1 MCIRDREDN
10 WTPPQPC
17 KELVTEINA
26 IGGSANIEVYPNSF
40 HSFDG
45 PQPLRLIPDAYSWA
59 NCKLKLNSKT
69 KKVYDPNNESLDFSN
84 KVADLAESEDHHP
97 KIVLEYGSVEVSWW
111 SHKIKGLHKNDFIC
125 AAKTDLI

>member
-1 MCIRDREDN
+1 MSL
-10 WTPPQPC
+10 
-17 KELVTEINA
+17 KESKCEACTIDAPLVGDSEAKVLLLELDGWVIENDSGIN
-26 IGGSANIEVYPNSF
+26 
-40 HSFDG
+40 
-45 PQPLRLIPDAYSWA
+45 QLI
-59 NCKLKLNSKT
+59 KT
-69 KKVYDPNNESLDFSN
+69 YKFSNYAESLDFSN

>member
-1 MCIRDREDN
+1 MS
-10 WTPPQPC
+10 P
-17 KELVTEINA
+17 KESKCEACTIDAPLVSDSEAKVLLLELDGWVIESDSGIN
-26 IGGSANIEVYPNSF
+26 
-40 HSFDG
+40 
-45 PQPLRLIPDAYSWA
+45 QLI
-59 NCKLKLNSKT
+59 KT
-69 KKVYDPNNESLDFSN
+69 YKFSNYAESVNFSN

>member
-1 MCIRDREDN
+1 MSL
-10 WTPPQPC
+10 
-17 KELVTEINA
+17 KERKCEACTIDAPLVSDSVAKVLLLELDGWVIESDSGIN
-26 IGGSANIEVYPNSF
+26 
-40 HSFDG
+40 
-45 PQPLRLIPDAYSWA
+45 QLI
-59 NCKLKLNSKT
+59 KT
-69 KKVYDPNNESLDFSN
+69 YKFSNYAESLDFSN

>member
-1 MCIRDREDN
+1 MSL
-10 WTPPQPC
+10 
-17 KELVTEINA
+17 KESKCEACTIDAPLVSDSEAKVLLLELDGWVIENNSGIN
-26 IGGSANIEVYPNSF
+26 
-40 HSFDG
+40 
-45 PQPLRLIPDAYSWA
+45 QLI
-59 NCKLKLNSKT
+59 KT
-69 KKVYDPNNESLDFSN
+69 YKFSNYAESLDFSN

>member
-1 MCIRDREDN
+1 MSL
-10 WTPPQPC
+10 
-17 KELVTEINA
+17 KESKCEACTIDAPLVSDSEAKILLLELDSWVIESVSGIN
-26 IGGSANIEVYPNSF
+26 
-40 HSFDG
+40 
-45 PQPLRLIPDAYSWA
+45 QLI
-59 NCKLKLNSKT
+59 KT
-69 KKVYDPNNESLDFSN
+69 YKFSNYAESLDFSN

>member
-1 MCIRDREDN
+1 MSLNQSKCEACTIDAPLVSDSEA
-10 WTPPQPC
+10 
-17 KELVTEINA
+17 KVLLLELDGWVIESVSGIN
-26 IGGSANIEVYPNSF
+26 
-40 HSFDG
+40 
-45 PQPLRLIPDAYSWA
+45 QLI
-59 NCKLKLNSKT
+59 KT
-69 KKVYDPNNESLDFSN
+69 YKFSNYAESLDFSN

>member
-1 MCIRDREDN
+1 MSL
-10 WTPPQPC
+10 
-17 KELVTEINA
+17 KESKCEACTIDAPLVSDSEAENLLSELDGWI
-26 IGGSANIEVYPNSF
+26 IESVSGI
-40 HSFDG
+40 D
-45 PQPLRLIPDAYSWA
+45 QLV
-59 NCKLKLNSKT
+59 KT
-69 KKVYDPNNESLDFSN
+69 YKFSNYEESLDFSI

>member
-1 MCIRDREDN
+1 MSLKQSKCEACTIDAPLVSDSEA
-10 WTPPQPC
+10 
-17 KELVTEINA
+17 KVLLLELDGWVIESVSGIN
-26 IGGSANIEVYPNSF
+26 
-40 HSFDG
+40 
-45 PQPLRLIPDAYSWA
+45 QLI
-59 NCKLKLNSKT
+59 KT
-69 KKVYDPNNESLDFSN
+69 YKFSNYAESLDFSN

>member
-1 MCIRDREDN
+1 MSL
-10 WTPPQPC
+10 
-17 KELVTEINA
+17 KESKCEACTIDAPLVSDSEAKVLLLELDGWVIESVSGIN
-26 IGGSANIEVYPNSF
+26 
-40 HSFDG
+40 
-45 PQPLRLIPDAYSWA
+45 QLI
-59 NCKLKLNSKT
+59 KT
-69 KKVYDPNNESLDFSN
+69 YKFSNYAESLDFSN

>member
-1 MCIRDREDN
+1 MSL
-10 WTPPQPC
+10 
-17 KELVTEINA
+17 KESKCEACTIDAPLVSDSEAKILLLELDGWVIESVSGIN
-26 IGGSANIEVYPNSF
+26 
-40 HSFDG
+40 
-45 PQPLRLIPDAYSWA
+45 QLI
-59 NCKLKLNSKT
+59 KT
-69 KKVYDPNNESLDFSN
+69 YKFSNYAESLDFSN

>member
-1 MCIRDREDN
+1 MSL
-10 WTPPQPC
+10 
-17 KELVTEINA
+17 KESKCEACTIDAPLVSDSEAKVLLLELDGWVIESYSGIN
-26 IGGSANIEVYPNSF
+26 
-40 HSFDG
+40 
-45 PQPLRLIPDAYSWA
+45 QLI
-59 NCKLKLNSKT
+59 KT
-69 KKVYDPNNESLDFSN
+69 YKFSNYAESLDFSN

>member
-1 MCIRDREDN
+1 M
-10 WTPPQPC
+10 TL
-17 KELVTEINA
+17 KESKCEACTIDAPLVSNSEAKILLLELDGWVIESVSGIN
-26 IGGSANIEVYPNSF
+26 
-40 HSFDG
+40 
-45 PQPLRLIPDAYSWA
+45 QLI
-59 NCKLKLNSKT
+59 KT
-69 KKVYDPNNESLDFSN
+69 YKFSNYAESLDFSN